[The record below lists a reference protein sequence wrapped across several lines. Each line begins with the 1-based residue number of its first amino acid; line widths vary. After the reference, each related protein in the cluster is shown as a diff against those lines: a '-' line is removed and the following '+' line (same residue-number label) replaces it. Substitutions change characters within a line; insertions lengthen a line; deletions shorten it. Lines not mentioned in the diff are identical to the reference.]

1 MVGRSSFCNCSFPS
15 GLYIPSLHRFSGQS
29 CDWFEIRRFLGCPC
43 EQSGKPDLKGVG
55 LLQILIQ
62 AFLRLLELSTRFALY
77 LLIDRSISLPCGFV
91 IKQKI
96 AECRS
101 FVRRIKIFLRISLS
115 RAAFT
120 NLYKFVSI
128 YLGYPCEQPAQLK
141 LITKINLNY
150 LASIYPDHPCEQP
163 AQLKLFTKIKLNYL
177 ASTYLSYPCEQLAR
191 LRLFIAICL
200 AAKIHS
206 LLRGAAS
213 GWIFVPCETLK
224 PLCLKRTFSTSW
236 DRTVSD
242 IAIVD
247 LSCTGIPIN
256 TS

>member
-15 GLYIPSLHRFSGQS
+15 GLYIPSLHRLSGQS
-29 CDWFEIRRFLGCPC
+29 CDWFENRCSLDCPY
-43 EQSGKPDLKGVG
+43 EQLEKPDLKGVG
-55 LLQILIQ
+55 FLQILIQ
-62 AFLRLLELSTRFALY
+62 AFLRLLKFSTCFVPY
-77 LLIDRSISLPCGFV
+77 LLIDCLIPLPCGFV

-115 RAAFT
+115 PAAFA
-120 NLYKFVSI
+120 NLY
-128 YLGYPCEQPAQLK
+128 
-141 LITKINLNY
+141 Y
-150 LASIYPDHPCEQP
+150 LASIYPGHPCEQP
-163 AQLKLFTKIKLNYL
+163 AQLKLFTKIDLGYS
-177 ASTYLSYPCEQLAR
+177 ASTYLSYPCEQLTR
-191 LRLFIAICL
+191 LRLFASICL

-206 LLRGAAS
+206 LLRGLAS
-213 GWIFVPCETLK
+213 AWIFVPCETLK

-247 LSCTGIPIN
+247 LSCTGILIN
-256 TS
+256 TG